1 MRRSLIFALTVLFV
15 FASYAFGQKRASS
28 PARCDPF
35 ADFGEGDVRC
45 PVYTNARVLR
55 VRSHLTSRELRH
67 ADALLTQNAPPP
79 PLPPAAQ
86 AEPESIALSAE
97 EMKQRAALGEEEQKA
112 GRKLQAAYESIRSA
126 ATDAEII
133 AAVNAFQAGLYLR
146 AEFERKF
153 REWQD
158 AAKAAHA
165 CAECQFDAQFTKL
178 VKPQP
183 NKKEEKK

>member
-1 MRRSLIFALTVLFV
+1 LRRSLIFALTVLFV
-15 FASYAFGQKRASS
+15 FASYAFGQGKQSA
-28 PARCDPF
+28 
-35 ADFGEGDVRC
+35 
-45 PVYTNARVLR
+45 
-55 VRSHLTSRELRH
+55 
-67 ADALLTQNAPPP
+67 PP

-86 AEPESIALSAE
+86 AEPESIALTAE
-97 EMKQRAALGEEEQKA
+97 ELKQRGVLGEEEQKA
-112 GRKLQAAYESIRSA
+112 GRKLQAAYEAVRSA

-153 REWQD
+153 KEWQD

-183 NKKEEKK
+183 KKEEKKN